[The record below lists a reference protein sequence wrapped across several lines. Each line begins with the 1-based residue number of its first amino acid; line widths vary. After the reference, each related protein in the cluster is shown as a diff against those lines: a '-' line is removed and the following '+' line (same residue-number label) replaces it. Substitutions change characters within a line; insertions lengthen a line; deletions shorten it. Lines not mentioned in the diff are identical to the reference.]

1 MSASKDNATQPE
13 QLLHY
18 QLGKSLGEGGFGH
31 VYQAW
36 DAKLHRQVAI
46 KYLKNIAPGID
57 LMKEARLAAS
67 LQHAAFVKVHAL
79 EQTEESQAIVME
91 LVPGRTLRQVLDTQ
105 TPSISHV
112 IDIVLQVAQAMQE
125 AHAAGLVHG
134 DLKPSNLMQEPSGI
148 VRILDFG
155 LAIQADR
162 DATTSLV
169 QSDPQ
174 GTIAYMAPEVLT
186 GATLRPSSDI
196 YALGVILYEL
206 LTGARPFANLS
217 GLALAAA
224 VIQSNSDQWPWPDHL
239 PQILRQLVRAM
250 TARQI
255 ERRIGSMQGVA
266 AQCAKIAA
274 IDAPSLNSGTFN
286 LAALNLMLAPL
297 PAPIRDRYNWRQEIR
312 KWRLTFFILCCIAG
326 AGAIWYSQPYW
337 TQLQAKMEPYS
348 EAKEMQ
354 LGLEALSNFDR
365 FEMLNRAEQHF
376 AEILRH
382 SPQHAAASAS
392 LSLVYSQRYLHDEKN
407 NAWLMKAISY
417 AKDAVKF
424 NDFLALSHIA
434 NAKVLGLQEQFES
447 AFVDVDRALA
457 LDPNSAQALSVKIE
471 LLIQARRFEEALTLA
486 QQGAKRFPSERIFA
500 DQSGQIYMLTE
511 AYRAAE
517 VAYGLSL
524 QMKRDGTTAY
534 VGLSNAI
541 LKQNRLEDSVQVLQD
556 GLKIKPGA
564 ELYVALGNS
573 LAGRGDYVGAAG
585 AYENAVAEANGN
597 PNDYLAWAKLGEMM
611 SWLPGKVDV
620 AKLAYDKARMLLQP
634 RLRSNPHVAILNAR
648 MGLYS
653 AKLGDNA
660 EALIYVEKSLD
671 LAPNSAEIQFLAGV
685 SYEMIDMRMQALAAI
700 AKAREFGYSTKLIEA
715 EPELVGLR
723 RDPKYLR

>member
-1 MSASKDNATQPE
+1 MSASKDNVAQPE
-13 QLLHY
+13 KLLHY

-46 KYLKNIAPGID
+46 KYLKNVAPGVD

-79 EQTEESQAIVME
+79 EQAGDSQAIVME

-134 DLKPSNLMQEPSGI
+134 DLKPSNLMQEPSGV

-186 GATLRPSSDI
+186 GASLRPSSDI

-255 ERRIGSMQGVA
+255 ERRMSSMQEIA
-266 AQCAKIAA
+266 TQCAQIAA

-286 LAALNLMLAPL
+286 LAALNLVLAPL
-297 PAPIRDRYNWRQEIR
+297 PSPLRDRFNWRQTLK
-312 KWRLTFFILCCIAG
+312 KWRLLLFILFCLGIG
-326 AGAIWYSQPYW
+326 SAIWYSQPYW
-337 TQLQAKMEPYS
+337 TQIQARLEPYS

-354 LGLEALSNFDR
+354 QGLDALNNFDR
-365 FEMLNRAEQHF
+365 FDMLNRAEQHF
-376 AEILRH
+376 SEILRH

-392 LSLVYSQRYLHDEKN
+392 LSLVYSYRYLNDDKN
-407 NAWLMKAISY
+407 SIWLNVAANKAQ
-417 AKDAVKF
+417 DALKY

-434 NAKVLGLQEQFES
+434 NAKILGLQEQFEP
-447 AFVDVDRALA
+447 AFADVERALT
-457 LDPNSAQALSVKIE
+457 LDPNSALALSVKIE
-471 LLIQARRFEEALTLA
+471 LLTRTRRFDEALTLA
-486 QQGAKRFPSERIFA
+486 QQASRRFPAERVFA
-500 DQSGQIYMLTE
+500 DQSGNIYMLTE
-511 AYRAAE
+511 AYHAAE
-517 VAYGLSL
+517 VAYGLSIQL
-524 QMKRDGTTAY
+524 KRDGAAAY
-534 VGLSNAI
+534 IGLSNALLRQGLLTI
-541 LKQNRLEDSVQVLQD
+541 TQN
-556 GLKIKPGA
+556 
-564 ELYVALGNS
+564 
-573 LAGRGDYVGAAG
+573 
-585 AYENAVAEANGN
+585 
-597 PNDYLAWAKLGEMM
+597 
-611 SWLPGKVDV
+611 
-620 AKLAYDKARMLLQP
+620 
-634 RLRSNPHVAILNAR
+634 
-648 MGLYS
+648 
-653 AKLGDNA
+653 
-660 EALIYVEKSLD
+660 
-671 LAPNSAEIQFLAGV
+671 
-685 SYEMIDMRMQALAAI
+685 
-700 AKAREFGYSTKLIEA
+700 
-715 EPELVGLR
+715 
-723 RDPKYLR
+723 